1 MRFVLTEITNVLGL
15 QGSINFLKSPVL
27 LYGRNIAGKT
37 NVVNLL
43 RYCFVPGKSGKKY
56 TEDKRLNKDEL
67 LLDASKDGMATFY
80 FEHKTK
86 LFKLEYQFKRSSK
99 SVNQKV
105 YFYEASDLPSF
116 SENTVDMSKNVKWNL
131 LASNASQ
138 LKDKFAELNI
148 YTDVID
154 ILISPSNV
162 RNFAEAINNE
172 LVTIPDIIAKQISGL
187 HNSAEKLVGNLQK
200 LQNVLGQEK
209 EVYQNRLNSFKD
221 EFGKISFKKPEE
233 VANIFLLGNIFTNL
247 DEQLKSTD
255 QELSKIP
262 SVETQLEL
270 LKQKWATEFKDKLQ
284 KIGDAKTI
292 PQEEEQIVKQ
302 MDNLSTLIKYFET
315 VKIWDTTFKSLPSK
329 ENIQALMDFKMP
341 KEKEV
346 DFSIFLNPQK
356 IENLFALVKNA
367 KGDLEKSA
375 KIAEKYKVN
384 LTLSEIRSHGS
395 SYKKLEK
402 AIKSPE
408 DKPEGSEAIIR
419 YSEEDKESEVYIPLD
434 VLLENPHHLRGIRE
448 TPSVYKSKKLSEK
461 DLEKLAKAIKQKAD
475 DLEECGNK
483 LRSSIE
489 NYDQAK
495 QLVSSLTTEV
505 QHLENKKKEIEINL
519 NSRLSNWHTVSKVL
533 ADTFH
538 IEHNKSNLTTTE
550 EVRDFASWLRSSLK
564 KIEVEFISGLKKA
577 LVSVGVDIQSEL
589 NIESISSVEDLLKKQ
604 SEELSQKRDQLKA
617 IKEWVS
623 TNINEIREI
632 EDQLLSISLTETAAV
647 VLDIILQKLYEH
659 TNLESMSE
667 QIAESIEENV
677 RKCVEMIMPEEMV
690 IFRHIGKGNFLIETI
705 NGEPIT
711 HPAGSHKAVIS
722 LGIMLTLSQL
732 FDLPI
737 ILDEATDRFD
747 YHTLRNT
754 FHFVNALCSNATN
767 PQVCLVS
774 YKTLNIEKNQD
785 ILDIIK
791 NWSVYLVERKDKL
804 RKEIIKLDD
813 VNQILA

>member
-43 RYCFVPGKSGKKY
+43 RYCFVPSKSGKKY

-67 LLDASKDGMATFY
+67 LLNASKDGMATFY

-99 SVNQKV
+99 SVNQKI
-105 YFYEASDLPSF
+105 YLYEASGLPSF
-116 SENTVDMSKNVKWNL
+116 SENALDAFKNIKWNL

-138 LKDKFAELNI
+138 LKDTFNELNI
-148 YTDVID
+148 YTDVIG

-187 HNSAEKLVGNLQK
+187 HNSAEKLLGNLQK

-209 EVYQNRLNSFKD
+209 ETYQNRLNSFKD
-221 EFGKISFKKPEE
+221 EFEKVSFKKPEE
-233 VANIFLLGNIFTNL
+233 VTNIFMLGNIFTNL

-284 KIGDAKTI
+284 KIGDAKAI
-292 PQEEEQIVKQ
+292 LQEEEQIVKQ
-302 MDNLSTLIKYFET
+302 TDNLSTLAKYFET
-315 VKIWDTTFKSLPSK
+315 VKIWNTTFNSLPSK

-341 KEKEV
+341 NEKEV

-356 IENLFALVKNA
+356 IENLFGLLKNA
-367 KGDLEKSA
+367 KHDLEESA
-375 KIAEKYKVN
+375 KIAEKYNVN
-384 LTLSEIRSHGS
+384 LTLGEIRSQGS

-419 YSEEDKESEVYIPLD
+419 YSDEDKKSEVYIPLD
-434 VLLENPHHLRGIRE
+434 VLLENPNYLRGIKE
-448 TPSVYKSKKLSEK
+448 TLSVFKSKKLGEK
-461 DLEKLAKAIKQKAD
+461 DLEKLAKTIKQKAD

-483 LRSSIE
+483 LRFSIE
-489 NYDQAK
+489 NYVQTK

-519 NSRLSNWHTVSKVL
+519 NSRLSNWRTISKVL

-538 IEHNKSNLTTTE
+538 IEYSKSNLATTE
-550 EVRDFASWLRSSLK
+550 GVRDFASWLRSTLK

-589 NIESISSVEDLLKKQ
+589 DIESISSIEDLLKKQ
-604 SEELSQKRDQLKA
+604 SEELSQKRNQLKT
-617 IKEWVS
+617 IKEWIS

-647 VLDIILQKLYEH
+647 VLDIILQKLYGH

-677 RKCVEMIMPEEMV
+677 RKCVEMIMAEEMV

-705 NGEPIT
+705 NGEAIT

-791 NWSVYLVERKDKL
+791 NWSIYLVERKDKL

-813 VNQILA
+813 INQILA